1 MGELSSASSTA
12 FKWISVREWI
22 VIRSDSKS
30 ATGNGQLSDYGI
42 WIGDVAPMPTS
53 RQYRPP
59 ISMLDQI
66 GLSYDRL
73 SFIVSVRSVFRY

>member
-1 MGELSSASSTA
+1 MGELSSALSTA
-12 FKWISVREWI
+12 FKQISVREWI

-42 WIGDVAPMPTS
+42 WISDATPIFTS
-53 RQYRPP
+53 RQNSPP

-66 GLSYDRL
+66 GLG
-73 SFIVSVRSVFRY
+73 